1 MNYGICQLWVEIG
14 KIGILV
20 LVIKRVSDHELLN
33 LHTQN
38 GLYTVK
44 ILIEARAFI
53 RIMADVEVGSGQ
65 LLEATVL
72 E

>member
-1 MNYGICQLWVEIG
+1 M
-14 KIGILV
+14 
-20 LVIKRVSDHELLN
+20 
-33 LHTQN
+33 
-38 GLYTVK
+38 YTVK

-53 RIMADVEVGSGQ
+53 RILVDAKVGNGR